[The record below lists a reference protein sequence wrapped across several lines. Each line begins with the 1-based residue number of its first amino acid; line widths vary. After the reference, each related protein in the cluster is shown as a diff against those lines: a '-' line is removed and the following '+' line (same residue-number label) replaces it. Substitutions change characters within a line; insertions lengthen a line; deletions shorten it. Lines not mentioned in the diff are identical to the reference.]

1 MRTWANS
8 VNSCTRREALG
19 QTYAQQCKNKTNI
32 KTPGKNCNTGRR
44 MWFVLQTIKR

>member
-1 MRTWANS
+1 MRRWANS
-8 VNSCTRREALG
+8 VPLAPGERPWVRPMPNNA
-19 QTYAQQCKNKTNI
+19 KNKTNI